1 MVELIFHDID
11 IDKTTNSPVLVLE
24 ELVSN
29 PTRNLQIW
37 IGETEASAIRNV
49 LSGQETPR
57 PMTHDLIKNIM
68 DALSATV
75 SAMYI
80 NKFEELTFYA
90 TLKLKSNG
98 EEIDIDS
105 RPSDAIAIA
114 LRYDVPIYVENS
126 VIDENGYIL
135 EENSDKA

>member
-1 MVELIFHDID
+1 MIELIFDGIKID
-11 IDKTTNSPVLVLE
+11 NNTTSPVAVLK
-24 ELVSN
+24 ELDAN
-29 PTRNLQIW
+29 PKRNMDIW
-37 IGETEASAIRNV
+37 IGENEASAIKAA
-49 LSGQETPR
+49 LAGQDTPR

-68 DALSATV
+68 DVLSATV
-75 SAMYI
+75 TAMNI

-114 LRYDVPIYVENS
+114 LRYDVPIYVEDS
-126 VIDENGYIL
+126 VIEENGYIL
-135 EENSDKA
+135 EEKE